1 MTISLRF
8 SNPNDIWFHTQK
20 IHGSH
25 IILKTN
31 GNNDVP
37 DDVFT
42 KCAILAKQNSKAA
55 NSSNVPV
62 DYCLARYVKKASGA
76 KPGMVIYT
84 NYKTIYIR

>member
-1 MTISLRF
+1 MSLKF
-8 SNPNDIWFHTQK
+8 ADKNDYWFHTQK